1 MSTDRSQDSGSG
13 GLSEVST
20 TERSNER
27 RNGSNYS
34 DVRSNER
41 GTGSN
46 ESSISG
52 STERQDRDQNK
63 EEFRIESNTAN
74 DSNLQQVMRNSENV
88 GGGSIGSR
96 ISENDGGASNNSLQ
110 NEYSNSNNGSRIVQ
124 SDGITTHLSN
134 RNDGSLSGDARRP
147 DVVDTVTSSDLGGF
161 NTETYIETKEGAGH
175 RGDVGRSRLSEQ
187 SGERFS
193 DTVEQLGDS
202 TNGRTI
208 QESWDRVVETIRDRP
223 LSGDNRGNRGGSLF
237 NERGKLV
244 IYEDRVSAQKSSEKN
259 TENVGGRGNSEGIFD
274 KAPESSRTD
283 VSNSSSSTEERVIT
297 GRTGEISDNERV
309 DGERKSSL
317 FSDLYAN
324 N

>member
-1 MSTDRSQDSGSG
+1 MNKNYTNLKKTENIKQNVNNYNEELKDVRFENKLESVSTDRSQDSGSG

-63 EEFRIESNTAN
+63 EEFRIKSNAAN
-74 DSNLQQVMRNSENV
+74 DSNLQQVMRNSESV

-134 RNDGSLSGDARRP
+134 RNDGSLS
-147 DVVDTVTSSDLGGF
+147 
-161 NTETYIETKEGAGH
+161 
-175 RGDVGRSRLSEQ
+175 
-187 SGERFS
+187 
-193 DTVEQLGDS
+193 
-202 TNGRTI
+202 
-208 QESWDRVVETIRDRP
+208 
-223 LSGDNRGNRGGSLF
+223 
-237 NERGKLV
+237 
-244 IYEDRVSAQKSSEKN
+244 
-259 TENVGGRGNSEGIFD
+259 
-274 KAPESSRTD
+274 
-283 VSNSSSSTEERVIT
+283 
-297 GRTGEISDNERV
+297 
-309 DGERKSSL
+309 
-317 FSDLYAN
+317 
-324 N
+324 